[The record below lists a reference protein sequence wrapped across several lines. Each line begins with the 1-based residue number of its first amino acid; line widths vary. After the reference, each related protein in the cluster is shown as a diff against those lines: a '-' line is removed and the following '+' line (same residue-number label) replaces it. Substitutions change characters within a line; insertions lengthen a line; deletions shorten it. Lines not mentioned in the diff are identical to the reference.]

1 MIASAIIASMI
12 CLLIGIDKI
21 CDRLKEIS
29 NKLDKYKGEKN
40 E

>member
-1 MIASAIIASMI
+1 MIPFAIIASTF

-29 NKLDKYKGEKN
+29 NKLENK
-40 E
+40 